1 MIIKNIKQGFTLI
14 ELLVVITIIGILA
27 TGATTV
33 FTSQI
38 QKARDTTRITSM
50 NAIKGAVEQVYQ
62 DTSRYPKSTEFLS
75 WASINV
81 STYMETIPADPKNNK
96 KCNNNG
102 GWTDNICGLLYN
114 VNNDSNGI
122 QFGAYEVS
130 VWFENLWNVT
140 AKAAGDSG
148 WDSLRLEVWILN
160 DELVAGWINTQIATI
175 TAAASVTT
183 WTYFP
188 GGTVWDTN
196 AIVINGQ

>member
-75 WASINV
+75 
-81 STYMETIPADPKNNK
+81 
-96 KCNNNG
+96 
-102 GWTDNICGLLYN
+102 
-114 VNNDSNGI
+114 
-122 QFGAYEVS
+122 
-130 VWFENLWNVT
+130 
-140 AKAAGDSG
+140 
-148 WDSLRLEVWILN
+148 
-160 DELVAGWINTQIATI
+160 
-175 TAAASVTT
+175 
-183 WTYFP
+183 
-188 GGTVWDTN
+188 
-196 AIVINGQ
+196 